1 MKQQQFRFRLIA
13 LFLIALLGAALLGG
27 LRTISF
33 TGPSGDL
40 RSAILRLTGQE
51 TASPSPGVSVPPA
64 ASVSPDAEASPGA
77 AGSPAVSPAPSSGPE
92 LSTLGLGEIWPAASP
107 TSSLLPLSEALS
119 GYFSAAE
126 SPAPSDS
133 AGTGSSPEP
142 PAAP

>member
-51 TASPSPGVSVPPA
+51 TASPGVSVPPA

-77 AGSPAVSPAPSSGPE
+77 AGSPAVSPAPSFDPE
-92 LSTLGLGEIWPAASP
+92 LSTLGLGEIGPAVSP

>member
-33 TGPSGDL
+33 TGPAGDL

-51 TASPSPGVSVPPA
+51 TASPGVSVPPA

-77 AGSPAVSPAPSSGPE
+77 AGSPAVSPAPSSDPE
-92 LSTLGLGEIWPAASP
+92 LSTLGLGEIGPAASP